1 MFLFGCFFFFFST
14 RNYNIYTCLRN
25 ENVCLSQKKT
35 PKTTEQQTKPSP
47 GLLVTNAMV
56 FSGLGT
62 FSAACFP
69 SSNLLWWKAAPLLC
83 GKAGLGHDGVSFC
96 WVLRHFCPRT
106 VGPSPLLGLAVML
119 GRVGNVWFQAPGA
132 PWLWEALCCSVPLHP
147 LLPSP

>member
-1 MFLFGCFFFFFST
+1 MFLFGCFFFFST

-35 PKTTEQQTKPSP
+35 QNNRTTNQAQPWVA
-47 GLLVTNAMV
+47 GDQCNGV
-56 FSGLGT
+56 SGLGT

-119 GRVGNVWFQAPGA
+119 GRVGAVWFQALGA